1 MSMGY
6 FGGRGD
12 ENVLK
17 LIAVM
22 VAQPDYA
29 KSHLIISFK
38 GVSCMVCELNK
49 AVKNYIIIK
58 HIFHLLLL
66 KKLNSRAL
74 IFKVDVQGRRSK
86 LEWQGQ
92 P

>member
-29 KSHLIISFK
+29 KSHLIISFQ
-38 GVSCMVCELNK
+38 GVSCMVYELNK

-58 HIFHLLLL
+58 HIFHPLLL
-66 KKLNSRAL
+66 KKVKL
-74 IFKVDVQGRRSK
+74 QGTDF
-86 LEWQGQ
+86 QGWYAGKEE
-92 P
+92 